1 MKSLMHHCRRLW
13 RRLRNLDQLEMARR
27 LQLAAQGAVTIAYSR
42 EVAACERAAELFR
55 LLEERTNELT
65 ATREQL
71 QAYRLTLGVVMM
83 ERDASECAYQLAE
96 AELKKVNADQRERR
110 ESDRYWLTRTIARQ
124 EVSVN

>member
-1 MKSLMHHCRRLW
+1 M
-13 RRLRNLDQLEMARR
+13 
-27 LQLAAQGAVTIAYSR
+27 IAHSR
-42 EVAACERAAELFR
+42 EVSACERAAELFR

-65 ATREQL
+65 ATGEQL
-71 QAYRLTLGVVMM
+71 QACRLTLGVVMI
-83 ERDASECAYQLAE
+83 ERDACEGAYQLAE